1 MKVICQIDGQHCGS
15 LVHICFLPTLIDII
29 NTIRPSLPLRGIR
42 MPLYF
47 EYICSNVRLYS
58 GPWYAA
64 ICGCNLYHGMQQCAA
79 VIWTRVFF
87 RFKLCG
93 CNLDHGIFRFKYTT
107 FATPLDDKHCHKD
120 DKRP

>member
-15 LVHICFLPTLIDII
+15 LVHICFLPTIIDII

-42 MPLYF
+42 MLLYF

-64 ICGCNLYHGMQQCAA
+64 M
-79 VIWTRVFF
+79 
-87 RFKLCG
+87 CG